1 MWSRCYSYNLEFF
14 PACESLKCL
23 IMDVT
28 WIWTI
33 YSNSIR
39 LWNWNNLLMVQFQIF
54 LPFNYI
60 IQLRT
65 NPVWLKS
72 CFSSFK
78 SQPSFSTAA
87 VPQGSILGPYSSVYF
102 LLAIFSVTS
111 ISYFHCYAN
120 NVSYLY
126 LFGIC
131 PLCSSMLPNP
141 LRQFWTV
148 FSIISDGVFIF
159 TFPSG

>member
-1 MWSRCYSYNLEFF
+1 MWNRCYSYNLEFF
-14 PACESLKCL
+14 PPACESLKFL

-111 ISYFHCYAN
+111 IAMLIMSATSTSLSFVLLHVTKSTQTILDCFFHY
-120 NVSYLY
+120 
-126 LFGIC
+126 
-131 PLCSSMLPNP
+131 
-141 LRQFWTV
+141 QW
-148 FSIISDGVFIF
+148 
-159 TFPSG
+159 